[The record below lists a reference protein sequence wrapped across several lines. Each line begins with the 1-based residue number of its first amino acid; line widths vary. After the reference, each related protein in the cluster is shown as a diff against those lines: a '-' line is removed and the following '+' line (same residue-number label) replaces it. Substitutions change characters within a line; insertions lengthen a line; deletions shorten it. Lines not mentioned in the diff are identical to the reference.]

1 MPTTGD
7 PLARRYRRLL
17 FCHPRAYR
25 QARADEMV
33 GVLLDAAPPDRTRPT
48 SREAA
53 NLIRHGLRCRL
64 GRPASRTVG
73 VWATLTAVICGLF
86 TAALATRAA
95 WETSPPQ
102 PDRAE
107 TAALFAAVL
116 PGHDLGDVD
125 LAPAFFTFYSQPLT
139 VRALD
144 NLLLG
149 DGGEYQQSAVVAGT
163 AGTPPMPADETLA
176 LAQRRLRET
185 GWQVYE
191 PEVRSNPG
199 CVDKT
204 CVQVVTI
211 TDTTLLARRGDT
223 VLQLQVAAPPS
234 PDGSNLSLAL
244 SRTAPPAVLPAGVA
258 GGLLGAALG
267 WLVFG
272 WASRRTEAGHPARG
286 AVSVLFAITLFLW
299 WTPALLTVPSL
310 LQHHRAEP
318 HPTWHPLWEWLGQ
331 PAGSL
336 LFVVGAASAL
346 LGLALAAVPR
356 RSPQP
361 TAAVG

>member
-1 MPTTGD
+1 MPPTGD

-25 QARADEMV
+25 RARADEMV
-33 GVLLDAAPPDRTRPT
+33 GVLLDAAPPGRTRPT
-48 SREAA
+48 AREAA
-53 NLIRHGLRCRL
+53 DLIRHGLRCRL

-73 VWATLTAVICGLF
+73 VWATLAAVICGLF

-95 WETSPPQ
+95 WETSAPP
-102 PDRAE
+102 PGRAE
-107 TAALFAAVL
+107 TAAVFAAVL

-125 LAPAFFTFYSQPLT
+125 LAPALFTFYSQPLT

-149 DGGEYQQSAVVAGT
+149 DGGEYQRSEVVAGT
-163 AGTPPMPADETLA
+163 AGTPRMSADETLA

-185 GWQVYE
+185 GWQTYAPTVHSY
-191 PEVRSNPG
+191 PG

-204 CVQVVTI
+204 CAPAVTI

-223 VLQLQVAAPPS
+223 VLQLHVASPPA
-234 PDGSNLSLAL
+234 PDGSNLSLTL
-244 SRTAPPAVLPAGVA
+244 NRSAPPAVLPAGIA

-272 WASRRTEAGHPARG
+272 WASRRTEAAHPARG
-286 AVSVLFAITLFLW
+286 AVSVLLAITLFLW
-299 WTPALLTVPSL
+299 WAPVLLTVPSL
-310 LQHHRAEP
+310 LRHHRAEP
-318 HPTWHPLWEWLGQ
+318 HPAWHPLWEWLGQ
-331 PAGSL
+331 PAASL

-356 RSPQP
+356 RTPLP

>member
-7 PLARRYRRLL
+7 RLARRYRRLL

-25 QARADEMV
+25 RARADEMV
-33 GVLLDAAPPDRTRPT
+33 GVLLDAAPPGRTRPT
-48 SREAA
+48 PREAA

-73 VWATLTAVICGLF
+73 VWATLTAVSCGLF

-95 WETSPPQ
+95 WETSAPL

-107 TAALFAAVL
+107 TAAVFTVVL
-116 PGHDLGDVD
+116 PGHDLGDVE
-125 LAPAFFTFYSQPLT
+125 LAPALFTFYSQPLT

-149 DGGEYQQSAVVAGT
+149 DGGEYQQSEVVAGT
-163 AGTPPMPADETLA
+163 AGAPRMPADETLA

-185 GWQVYE
+185 GWQVYA
-191 PEVRSNPG
+191 PTVRSALG

-204 CVQVVTI
+204 CAPLVTT
-211 TDTTLLARRGDT
+211 TDTTVLARRGDT
-223 VLQLQVAAPPS
+223 VLQLHVAAPPS
-234 PDGSNLSLAL
+234 PDGGNLSLTL
-244 SRTAPPAVLPAGVA
+244 SRAAPPAVLPAGVA

-272 WASRRTEAGHPARG
+272 WASRRTEAARRTPG
-286 AVSVLFAITLFLW
+286 TVGVLLGVTLFLW
-299 WTPALLTVPSL
+299 WAPVLLTAPDL
-310 LQHHRAEP
+310 LGHHRAQP

-346 LGLALAAVPR
+346 LTLALAAAPR
-356 RSPQP
+356 RDPLP